1 MPSSFGS
8 AVTAATIAL
17 IARART
23 GHAEPH
29 LLIRQTLGSQ
39 KCVSQPCVSGRGRL
53 CGLAIACK
61 ELGCE
66 TDGGAHRDLLA
77 EDRAHGQFKSIPS
90 TGTRRPG
97 RAAISGARAVS
108 RNRCSL
114 IVCGSAERFEHPTQP
129 HDNCRQA
136 RKLAEPHT
144 GNQRILVSSSRH
156 LDGAD
161 LAIDIDDVAVRTAV
175 DQLHARDSTS
185 SEEADHYLPVIGA
198 R

>member
-1 MPSSFGS
+1 
-8 AVTAATIAL
+8 
-17 IARART
+17 
-23 GHAEPH
+23 
-29 LLIRQTLGSQ
+29 
-39 KCVSQPCVSGRGRL
+39 VSQPCVSGRGRS
-53 CGLAIACK
+53 CGLAIAYK

-97 RAAISGARAVS
+97 RAAISG
-108 RNRCSL
+108 
-114 IVCGSAERFEHPTQP
+114 SAERFEHPTQP

-144 GNQRILVSSSRH
+144 GNRRILVSSLRH

-175 DQLHARDSTS
+175 DQLHARDNTST
-185 SEEADHYLPVIGA
+185 EEADHYLPVIGA

>member
-1 MPSSFGS
+1 M
-8 AVTAATIAL
+8 
-17 IARART
+17 
-23 GHAEPH
+23 
-29 LLIRQTLGSQ
+29 
-39 KCVSQPCVSGRGRL
+39 L

-175 DQLHARDSTS
+175 DQLHAKDSTS